1 MRQILGIRASAIEAI
16 ILELTPMEALIVT
29 DALNRYK
36 NDPRVNDRDREYM
49 RDMLT
54 NMEQVKKFLRNG

>member
-1 MRQILGIRASAIEAI
+1 MKQILGIRNSAIESV
-16 ILELTPMEALIVT
+16 ILMLNPMEALIVT

-54 NMEQVKKFLRNG
+54 DMEQVEEILRK